1 MEFVEHR
8 NMEQKKAGMQRWEV
22 HAIWQNVYLKFQQ
35 ELFKIL
41 HSILLNGETREAA
54 LNYMA
59 AIVNAN
65 MKKAQMQVNK
75 GNTLP
80 VIRGPGQCTNSTRWL
95 MQWWLLSGGQKH
107 FECLLQQARTSLI
120 SLHLFQYVSRFWN
133 YSVLPIWSVR
143 CFLS

>member
-1 MEFVEHR
+1 MEFVEHK
-8 NMEQKKAGMQRWEV
+8 NTEQAGMQWGEEC
-22 HAIWQNVYLKFQQ
+22 ASDSVYLKFQQ

-75 GNTLP
+75 ANALP
-80 VIRGPGQCTNSTRWL
+80 VTRGPSPCTGSTRWL
-95 MQWWLLSGGQKH
+95 RSGEQNR
-107 FECLLQQARTSLI
+107 FECRLQQALPLLI
-120 SLHLFQYVSRFWN
+120 HFPFPKLFF
-133 YSVLPIWSVR
+133 LPV
-143 CFLS
+143 